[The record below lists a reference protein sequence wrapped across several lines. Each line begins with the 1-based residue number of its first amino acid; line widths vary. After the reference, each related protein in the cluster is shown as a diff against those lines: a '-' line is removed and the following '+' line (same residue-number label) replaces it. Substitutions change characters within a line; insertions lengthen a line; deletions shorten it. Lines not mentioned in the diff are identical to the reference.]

1 VAAELRRAGLLV
13 VTDLSQAVRAVRCF
27 YRASSLLAAPAPRPG
42 NSAAAGWLAGE
53 PAGPLAEA
61 KARHL
66 LAEYGIAFVTTA
78 QAKDPAA
85 AATQAEKIGLPVV
98 LKGDLPGCLH
108 KTERGLVRVGLRDA
122 AGVEAAAQAMAAD
135 NPGLTG
141 FQLQR
146 VIRGME
152 FILGVASDAKAGA
165 ALLLGFGGIFAEA
178 MSRKAIETLPI
189 DRAAAEAMIATV
201 DPKGLLGG
209 YRTGRRYDSKGLID
223 LICGLSELAAAN
235 AARIA
240 EIDLN
245 PVIVSE
251 TDAVAVDVMISLR

>member
-13 VTDLSQAVRAVRCF
+13 VTDLSQAVRAIRCF
-27 YRASSLLAAPAPRPG
+27 YRASSLLAAPPPRPDNG
-42 NSAAAGWLAGE
+42 AAAGWLAAE

-61 KARHL
+61 KARRL
-66 LAEYGIAFVTTA
+66 LADYGIAFVPTA
-78 QAKDPAA
+78 QAEDPAA

-108 KTERGLVRVGLRDA
+108 RTERGLVRVGLRDA
-122 AGVEAAAQAMAAD
+122 AAVEAAAHAMAAD

-141 FQLQR
+141 FQLQP

-152 FILGVASDAKAGA
+152 FILGVVSDAKAGA

-178 MSRKAIETLPI
+178 MSRKAIEALPI
-189 DRAAAEAMIATV
+189 DRAAAKVMIASV
-201 DPKGLLGG
+201 DQKGLLGG
-209 YRTGRRYDSKGLID
+209 YRTGRRYDGEGLIG
-223 LICGLSELAAAN
+223 LICGISDLAAAN
-235 AARIA
+235 VTRIA

-251 TDAVAVDVMISLR
+251 TDAIAVDVVISLR